1 MNKLYWLLLAAASGA
16 FVGCGLEKS
25 LTSWKARFVFF
36 TSGLACAFW
45 LVGPLAR
52 AVGISD
58 PDAINAITFCF
69 AAFWPKVLARVAEAI
84 DVAKLPGFLRN
95 DSVKRDE

>member
-25 LTSWKARFVFF
+25 LTSARSRVVFF

-45 LVGPLAR
+45 LVGPAAR
-52 AVGISD
+52 LIGVD
-58 PDAINAITFCF
+58 DQDAINAITFCF
-69 AAFWPKVLARVAEAI
+69 AVFWPKVLARVASAI
-84 DVAKLPGFLRN
+84 DAVRIPGVTK
-95 DSVKRDE
+95 SDE